1 MYCSRHHLPTVLNA
15 LRHLSVD
22 LKFKTMDCV
31 YKNDC
36 RHFQK
41 NKEKKLCQI
50 PLYSI
55 IHRLKEHNSST
66 YKMHLQML
74 TVNGDILAAV

>member
-22 LKFKTMDCV
+22 LKFKTMNCV

-41 NKEKKLCQI
+41 NREKKRCQT

-55 IHRLKEHNSST
+55 IHRLKEHNRST
-66 YKMHLQML
+66 YKMHLQKL
-74 TVNGDILAAV
+74 TVNGDILASV